1 MTIDEQVQKMKI
13 MGNIEGEQDD
23 LLMVYLD
30 LAKQKLIEHIYPF
43 RDDVVSLDKKYD
55 TKQIELAIILYNKRG
70 AEGEEHRDHRDPVFR
85 RRQKRPLDQRTRLL
99 VAPPERPLGVEQN
112 ELIA

>member
-1 MTIDEQVQKMKI
+1 MTIDEKVQKMKI

-70 AEGEEHRDHRDPVFR
+70 AEGEEHHNENGVNR
-85 RRQKRPLDQRTRLL
+85 RYQSEEKFFASIPRNVGLPL
-99 VAPPERPLGVEQN
+99 
-112 ELIA
+112 